1 MKSGLHGSNAVSVT
15 EDTRHSMW
23 VATEHGVSNIIPQQ
37 QEDGT
42 WTFIVRSYN
51 DRDGLQPGPFN
62 QRAIYCSRDGH
73 LLVGGQEG
81 LDIISTLSLNENNG
95 KENPVFSGLE
105 LFSQLV
111 EVGAEV
117 NGRVI
122 LDEALDQQRSIK
134 LKYNENQF
142 TILMASDNGG
152 VNNKTRFA
160 YRLKGFNDMWI
171 KTSNGQADIT
181 YMGLPPGSYT
191 LCVRILHDDG
201 TMDEEESELDITILS
216 PWYRSWWAWILY
228 ALIIGLLFFGRK
240 RIAQVL
246 KGLGKKEDK
255 PSADAEVSPAEDD
268 QEEEIEEAV
277 MMEEEE
283 GRSEE

>member
-15 EDTRHSMW
+15 EDTRHTMW
-23 VATEHGVSNIIPQQ
+23 VATDHGVSNIIPQQ
-37 QEDGT
+37 QDDGT

-73 LLVGGQEG
+73 LLVGGQDG
-81 LDIISTLSLNENNG
+81 LDIISTLRLNENDG
-95 KENPVFSGLE
+95 KEQVVFSGLE
-105 LFSQLV
+105 LFGQLV
-111 EVGAEV
+111 EVGAEF

-122 LDEALDQQRSIK
+122 LKESLDQQRSIT
-134 LKYNENQF
+134 LKYHENQF
-142 TILMASDNGG
+142 TFLMASDNGG

-181 YMGLPPGSYT
+181 YMGLPPGDYT
-191 LCVRILHDDG
+191 LCVRILHEDG
-201 TMDEEESELDITILS
+201 TMDDEVNELDIEILS

-228 ALIIGLLFFGRK
+228 ALLIGILIFGRGKIIRAVK
-240 RIAQVL
+240 RYFKREQQSP
-246 KGLGKKEDK
+246 KESGNE
-255 PSADAEVSPAEDD
+255 PTTASD
-268 QEEEIEEAV
+268 QEKEEEIEEAIL
-277 MMEEEE
+277 MDE
-283 GRSEE
+283 